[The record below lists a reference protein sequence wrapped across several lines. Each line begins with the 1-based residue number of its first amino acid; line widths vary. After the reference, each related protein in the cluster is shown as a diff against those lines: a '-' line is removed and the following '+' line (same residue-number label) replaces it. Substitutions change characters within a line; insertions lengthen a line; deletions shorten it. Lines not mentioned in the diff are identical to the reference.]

1 MDFEIRWQQKTK
13 SCHSA
18 AKEFNNNKLIK
29 LIFHHQCRG
38 DANYD
43 KDDGCV
49 NKQRTGNRTKN
60 TYARV
65 RTKSSDGAVNTYR
78 SIEMSSITNVHTND
92 TMEEEEEK
100 YQDNNGCVAF
110 DSNWITI
117 YGTVLGRTI
126 SDSGKF
132 TDCICKSFGDNVGR
146 RRKNNFGVLM
156 KEIGKISI

>member
-1 MDFEIRWQQKTK
+1 MSSDLKKIETEFIQHEI
-13 SCHSA
+13 SSA
-18 AKEFNNNKLIK
+18 AEEFNNNKLIK

-60 TYARV
+60 TYERV

-78 SIEMSSITNVHTND
+78 SIEMSSITTVHTND

-117 YGTVLGRTI
+117 YGKYLVALSQIQANLRI
-126 SDSGKF
+126 VYA
-132 TDCICKSFGDNVGR
+132 NH
-146 RRKNNFGVLM
+146 L
-156 KEIGKISI
+156 EIMWAEDEKIILVY